1 MNIVQ
6 ALLDIGMVV
15 SGVILV
21 REGLRSGKMG
31 SGRSRKVVGGCAARC
46 GHGVA
51 GKRGYAII
59 EAIMLV

>member
-1 MNIVQ
+1 
-6 ALLDIGMVV
+6 MVV

>member
-31 SGRSRKVVGGCAARC
+31 SGRSRKVVGVVQL
-46 GHGVA
+46 VA
-51 GKRGYAII
+51 G
-59 EAIMLV
+59 MVLLVSGGMRL

>member
-1 MNIVQ
+1 VQ

-31 SGRSRKVVGGCAARC
+31 GGRSRKVVGVVQL
-46 GHGVA
+46 VA
-51 GKRGYAII
+51 G
-59 EAIMLV
+59 MVLLVSGGMRL